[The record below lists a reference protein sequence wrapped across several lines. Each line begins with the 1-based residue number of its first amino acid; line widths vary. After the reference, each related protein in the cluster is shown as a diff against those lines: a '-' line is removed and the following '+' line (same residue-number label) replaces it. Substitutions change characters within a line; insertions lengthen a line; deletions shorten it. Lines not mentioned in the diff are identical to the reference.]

1 MSSYAVTILTP
12 MAFSP
17 EEVARATS
25 VLASIA
31 EPLVDGDFW
40 ISGQPFCFQFT
51 EPDEDERDIVIN
63 GWAPRGALQ
72 IATLCGSKVNHFILG
87 VLSSRLAR
95 MFGGWIELGGP
106 LTLVTSTPAIL
117 TYDGA
122 LGRVQTVYGADVISP
137 NLMDYW
143 LGYDEFRL
151 I

>member
-17 EEVARATS
+17 EEVACATS

-63 GWAPRGALQ
+63 GWAPHGALL
-72 IATLCGSKVNHFILG
+72 IASRCGSKISHFILG

-95 MFGGWIELGGP
+95 MFELGGL
-106 LTLVTSTPAIL
+106 LTHATSNPAIL